1 MSAFSTCTF
10 STRTLKGRFRNWDLK
25 VPAGKKHATGLNK
38 PQLHDTEFSDLNR
51 SSFDRDR
58 VLVERNDFL

>member
-10 STRTLKGRFRNWDLK
+10 STRTLKGRSRKQDLK

-38 PQLHDTEFSDLNR
+38 PQFHDTVFSDLHR
-51 SSFDRDR
+51 SSLTETEF
-58 VLVERNDFL
+58 